1 MCSAVKDHQLTLI
14 NQTMK
19 TVNNKTCKSALA
31 IVSIF
36 ILLLTASA
44 QAQQTEPTARWNAA
58 QYGVKPSETEDQT
71 DALQAL
77 LDRAGQAGGGT
88 VELASGRYRING
100 NLSIPGGVTLKGTYS
115 VPPTVNRKDDN
126 LKGTVL
132 LAFAGKGDP
141 DGKPFIF
148 LAGDNAVIA
157 GVIIIYPEWD
167 RNVVPPVPY
176 PPCIASRH
184 TNNVGVLDCCLL
196 NPYEGI
202 RMVQAHRHL
211 LRNITGYPIWRG
223 LLVDQC
229 YDIGRVEN
237 FHYWPFGLNYNP
249 KDPYC
254 EWINK
259 NGVAFEFARTD
270 WEYVCN
276 TFCFGYGVGY
286 KFSEYRHGSANGN
299 FLGLGADSCRRAVL
313 VEQSQEPGLL
323 ITNGEFVG
331 RWTSQ
336 DSVCIEVAEGNRGKV
351 SLNNCSFWGPVETCI
366 RSNSIK
372 GQLTANACH
381 FVNWDNG
388 GTGASAIKITAGKA
402 IISNST
408 FQQPGTHVEV
418 LPTAK
423 SVIITGNQ
431 AEGGLNVEGANLP
444 QTVMSANELNRLDRM
459 TAAERV
465 SYTIDLGT
473 SDDAVFIRNWHGPE
487 LFVNAQKETISS
499 RWSKRESKVS
509 LPIVAGKAYQLTVQ
523 LRANPYRNA
532 DASTA
537 AGLWLEDKQ
546 VASLS
551 QKETALA
558 RPDDTGAITIQIPA
572 QEKVRLTLVFRTPG
586 WVPAEVH
593 QRSNDYRTLG
603 VQVDKIEM
611 KAQ

>member
-1 MCSAVKDHQLTLI
+1 MRKKHLFIITFANALTLLCLF
-14 NQTMK
+14 N
-19 TVNNKTCKSALA
+19 S
-31 IVSIF
+31 S
-36 ILLLTASA
+36 LLF
-44 QAQQTEPTARWNAA
+44 AQQEAKASRWEASKF
-58 QYGVKPSETEDQT
+58 GVVPSETADQT
-71 DALQAL
+71 EALQAL
-77 LDRAGQAGGGT
+77 LSKAGEAGGGV
-88 VELASGRYRING
+88 VELASGRYRIEG
-100 NLSIPGGVTLKGTYS
+100 TLSIPGGVTLKGTYS

-132 LAFAGKGDP
+132 LAYAGKGDP
-141 DGKPFIF
+141 EGKPFIF
-148 LAGDNAVIA
+148 LAGDNAVLA
-157 GVIIIYPEWD
+157 GVVIIYPEWD
-167 RNVVPPVPY
+167 RKVVPPIPY
-176 PPCIASRH
+176 PPCIASHH

-237 FHYWPFGLNYNP
+237 FHYWPFGLSYNP

-299 FLGLGADSCRRAVL
+299 FLGLGADSCRRAIL

-366 RSNSIK
+366 RSKSSR

-381 FVNWDNG
+381 FVNWDNA
-388 GTGASAIKITAGKA
+388 GAGAPAIQIAAGKA
-402 IISNST
+402 IVSNST
-408 FQQPGTHVEV
+408 FQAPGIHVEV
-418 LPTAK
+418 LPEAK

-431 AEGGLNVEGANLP
+431 AQGGINVNGANLP
-444 QTVMSANELNRLDRM
+444 QTVMSANEQNQIDTMTQEERLQ
-459 TAAERV
+459 
-465 SYTIDLGT
+465 YTIDIGT
-473 SDDAVFIRNWHGPE
+473 DDDSGFILNWHEAEQGT
-487 LFVNAQKETISS
+487 NAQGEKYSV
-499 RWSKRESKVS
+499 RWTKKNSKVL
-509 LPIVAGKAYQLTVQ
+509 LPIVPDKAYTLTVY
-523 LRANPYRNA
+523 LKSNPFKEA
-532 DASTA
+532 DSSL
-537 AGLWLEDKQ
+537 AGVWLDGKQ
-546 VASLS
+546 IATMN
-551 QKETALA
+551 QKDQSAPH
-558 RPDDTGAITIQIPA
+558 PDPQTGRLQVKIPPQKNERITLEI
-572 QEKVRLTLVFRTPG
+572 KTPG
-586 WVPAEVH
+586 WVPAQVH
-593 QRSNDYRTLG
+593 RNSNDFRTLG
-603 VQVDKIEM
+603 VHVDKIEL
-611 KAQ
+611 KAE

>member
-1 MCSAVKDHQLTLI
+1 M
-14 NQTMK
+14 
-19 TVNNKTCKSALA
+19 NNVRFNYCKALLA
-31 IVSIF
+31 IAAIC
-36 ILLLTASA
+36 ILLMTASA
-44 QAQQTEPTARWNAA
+44 QAQQTEQTARWNAA
-58 QYGVKPSETEDQT
+58 QFGVKPSETEDQT
-71 DALQAL
+71 PALQAL

-132 LAFAGKGDP
+132 LAYAGKGDP
-141 DGKPFIF
+141 EGKPFIF

-167 RNVVPPVPY
+167 RKVVPPIPY
-176 PPCIASRH
+176 PPCIASSH

-237 FHYWPFGLNYNP
+237 FHYWPFGLSYNP

-286 KFSEYRHGSANGN
+286 KFSEYRHGAANGN

-366 RSNSIK
+366 RSNSAK

-408 FQQPGTHVEV
+408 FQQAGTHVEV
-418 LPTAK
+418 LPSAK

-431 AEGGLNVEGANLP
+431 AEGGLNVDGAQLP
-444 QTVMSANELNRLDRM
+444 QTVMAANELNPLDRM
-459 TAAERV
+459 TTEDKQQ
-465 SYTIDLGT
+465 YIIDLGT
-473 SDDAVFIRNWHGPE
+473 SNDAAFIRNWHGPE
-487 LFVNAQKETISS
+487 QFVNNQNETITS
-499 RWSKRESKVS
+499 RWTTRESRVN
-509 LPIVAGKAYQLTVQ
+509 LPVVPGKAYQLTVR
-523 LRANPYRNA
+523 LRANRYRDA
-532 DASTA
+532 DASPA
-537 AGLWLEDKQ
+537 AALWLEDKQ

-551 QKETALA
+551 QKETALPH
-558 RPDDTGAITIQIPA
+558 PDETGVITVQIPA
-572 QEKVRLTLVFRTPG
+572 QDKDRLTLVFKAPG
-586 WVPAEVH
+586 WVPAEVY

>member
-1 MCSAVKDHQLTLI
+1 
-14 NQTMK
+14 MK
-19 TVNNKTCKSALA
+19 TFNSRTIKPLFA
-31 IVSIF
+31 IVSICIMF
-36 ILLLTASA
+36 LTASA
-44 QAQQTEPTARWNAA
+44 QAQQTEPIARWNAA
-58 QYGVKPSETEDQT
+58 EYGVKPSESEDQT

-77 LDRAGQAGGGT
+77 LDKACQAGGGT

-141 DGKPFIF
+141 EGKPFIF

-167 RNVVPPVPY
+167 RTVVPPVPY

-229 YDIGRVEN
+229 YDIGHVEN

-286 KFSEYRHGSANGN
+286 KFSEYRHGAANGN

-336 DSVCIEVAEGNRGKV
+336 DSVCIEVAEGN
-351 SLNNCSFWGPVETCI
+351 
-366 RSNSIK
+366 
-372 GQLTANACH
+372 
-381 FVNWDNG
+381 
-388 GTGASAIKITAGKA
+388 
-402 IISNST
+402 
-408 FQQPGTHVEV
+408 
-418 LPTAK
+418 
-423 SVIITGNQ
+423 
-431 AEGGLNVEGANLP
+431 
-444 QTVMSANELNRLDRM
+444 
-459 TAAERV
+459 
-465 SYTIDLGT
+465 
-473 SDDAVFIRNWHGPE
+473 
-487 LFVNAQKETISS
+487 
-499 RWSKRESKVS
+499 
-509 LPIVAGKAYQLTVQ
+509 
-523 LRANPYRNA
+523 
-532 DASTA
+532 
-537 AGLWLEDKQ
+537 
-546 VASLS
+546 
-551 QKETALA
+551 
-558 RPDDTGAITIQIPA
+558 
-572 QEKVRLTLVFRTPG
+572 
-586 WVPAEVH
+586 
-593 QRSNDYRTLG
+593 
-603 VQVDKIEM
+603 
-611 KAQ
+611 

>member
-1 MCSAVKDHQLTLI
+1 M
-14 NQTMK
+14 
-19 TVNNKTCKSALA
+19 NNVRFNYCKALLA
-31 IVSIF
+31 IAAIC
-36 ILLLTASA
+36 ILLLTASV
-44 QAQQTEPTARWNAA
+44 QAQQAEPTARWNAA
-58 QYGVKPSETEDQT
+58 QFGVKPSETEDQT
-71 DALQAL
+71 PALQAL

-132 LAFAGKGDP
+132 LAFAGKGNP
-141 DGKPFIF
+141 EGKPFIF

-167 RNVVPPVPY
+167 RKVVPPIPY
-176 PPCIASRH
+176 PPCIASSH

-237 FHYWPFGLNYNP
+237 FHYWPFGLSYNP

-286 KFSEYRHGSANGN
+286 KFSEYRHGAANGN

-366 RSNSIK
+366 RSNSAK

-418 LPTAK
+418 LPSAK

-431 AEGGLNVEGANLP
+431 AEGGLNVDGAQLA
-444 QTVMSANELNRLDRM
+444 QTVMAANELNPLDRM
-459 TAAERV
+459 TTEDKQQ
-465 SYTIDLGT
+465 YIIDLGT
-473 SDDAVFIRNWHGPE
+473 SNDAAFIRNWHGPE
-487 LFVNAQKETISS
+487 QFVNNQNETITS
-499 RWSKRESKVS
+499 RWTTRESRVN
-509 LPIVAGKAYQLTVQ
+509 LPVVPGKAYQLTVR
-523 LRANPYRNA
+523 LRANRYRDANA
-532 DASTA
+532 SPA
-537 AGLWLEDKQ
+537 AALWLEDKQ

-551 QKETALA
+551 QKETALPH
-558 RPDDTGAITIQIPA
+558 PDETGAITVQIPA
-572 QEKVRLTLVFRTPG
+572 QDKERLTLVFKAPG
-586 WVPAEVH
+586 WVPAEVY

>member
-1 MCSAVKDHQLTLI
+1 
-14 NQTMK
+14 MK
-19 TVNNKTCKSALA
+19 KGNRRTCQAALA
-31 IVSIF
+31 IVSI
-36 ILLLTASA
+36 IIMLLTASA
-44 QAQQTEPTARWNAA
+44 QAQQTELTARWNAA
-58 QYGVKPSETEDQT
+58 QFGVTPSETEDQT

-77 LDRAGQAGGGT
+77 LNKAGQAGGGT

-132 LAFAGKGDP
+132 LAYAGKGNP
-141 DGKPFIF
+141 EGKPFIF
-148 LAGDNAVIA
+148 LAGDNAVLA
-157 GVIIIYPEWD
+157 GVVIIYPEWD
-167 RNVVPPVPY
+167 RKVVPPIPY
-176 PPCIASRH
+176 PPCIASSH

-229 YDIGRVEN
+229 YDIGHVEN

-286 KFSEYRHGSANGN
+286 KFSEYKHGGANGN

-313 VEQSQEPGLL
+313 VEQTQDPGLL

-351 SLNNCSFWGPVETCI
+351 SLNNCSFWGPVEICI

-388 GTGASAIKITAGKA
+388 GAGAPAIQITAGKA
-402 IISNST
+402 IVSNST
-408 FQQPGTHVEV
+408 FQQTGTHVEV
-418 LPTAK
+418 LPAAK

-431 AEGGLNVEGANLP
+431 AEGGLNVEGAQLP
-444 QTVMSANELNRLDRM
+444 QTVMSANELNRLERM
-459 TAAERV
+459 TTAEKQQ
-465 SYTIDLGT
+465 YLIDIGT
-473 SDDAVFIRNWHGPE
+473 SDDANFIRNWHGPE
-487 LFVNAQKETISS
+487 QYKNQNESVTL
-499 RWSKRESKVS
+499 RWTKRESKVY
-509 LPIVAGKAYQLTVQ
+509 LPVVPGKAYQMTVY
-523 LRANPYRNA
+523 LRANPFGNA
-532 DASTA
+532 EIDA

-546 VASLS
+546 VATLS

-558 RPDDTGAITIQIPA
+558 RPNESGVITVRIPA
-572 QEKVRLTLVFRTPG
+572 QDKERLTLVIKTPG